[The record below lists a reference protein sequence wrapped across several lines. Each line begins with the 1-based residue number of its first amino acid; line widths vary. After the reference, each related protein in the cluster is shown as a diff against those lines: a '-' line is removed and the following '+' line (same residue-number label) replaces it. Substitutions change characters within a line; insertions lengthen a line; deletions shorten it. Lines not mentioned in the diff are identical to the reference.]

1 MIDLFRN
8 PMVAYF
14 IIKKRR
20 EKSLLGILGIKI
32 KTYTL
37 AMNQIMVYN
46 VKQFELKLNKFL
58 VKTVQYY
65 NIIKIKKARISV
77 LIKPKSKWYVT
88 GDLGFCLIFY
98 FFLLFVNIFQI
109 VQKLTF
115 I

>member
-1 MIDLFRN
+1 MHVAFSLCFIEISLKYLKFAIVMIDLFRN

-20 EKSLLGILGIKI
+20 EKSLLGILGIQI

-65 NIIKIKKARISV
+65 NIIKIKKA
-77 LIKPKSKWYVT
+77 
-88 GDLGFCLIFY
+88 
-98 FFLLFVNIFQI
+98 
-109 VQKLTF
+109 
-115 I
+115 